1 MINIHSMNAQCINL
15 LITGTATCIEE
26 HRELLTELDSK
37 IGDADHGINMLRGF
51 QAILAIS
58 PELSE
63 LNFGEALKKAG
74 MTMLMKVG
82 GASGPLYG
90 SLLIGMSK
98 ATPQEEINLK
108 EFVVML
114 EKGVDDVKKRGK
126 SDVGEKTMLDV
137 LVPVSLQLKEDANNI
152 TDKEQLIKNI
162 IQQAEKGL
170 EATRLMQATKGR
182 ASFLGERS
190 IGHLDPGAMSICLL
204 IKTICNI
211 INSNKE
217 CT

>member
-1 MINIHSMNAQCINL
+1 
-15 LITGTATCIEE
+15 
-26 HRELLTELDSK
+26 
-37 IGDADHGINMLRGF
+37 
-51 QAILAIS
+51 
-58 PELSE
+58 
-63 LNFGEALKKAG
+63 
-74 MTMLMKVG
+74 
-82 GASGPLYG
+82 
-90 SLLIGMSK
+90 
-98 ATPQEEINLK
+98 
-108 EFVVML
+108 ML

-137 LVPVSLQLKEDANNI
+137 LVPVSLQLKEDANNF

-217 CT
+217 

>member
-37 IGDADHGINMLRGF
+37 IGDADHGINMSRGF

-82 GASGPLYG
+82 GASGPLFG
-90 SLLIGMSK
+90 SLFIGMSK
-98 ATPQEEINLK
+98 ATPQKEINLK
-108 EFVVML
+108 EFAVML
-114 EKGVDDVKKRGK
+114 ETGIADVKKRGK

-137 LVPVSLQLKEDANNI
+137 LVPVSILLSEEVKNAADKKQLLQNI
-152 TDKEQLIKNI
+152 V
-162 IQQAEKGL
+162 QQAEVSL
-170 EATRLMQATKGR
+170 ETTRLMQATKGR
-182 ASFLGERS
+182 ASYLGKRS
-190 IGHLDPGAMSICLL
+190 IGHLDPGAMSSFLL
-204 IKTICNI
+204 IKTICDLLN
-211 INSNKE
+211 NNNE
-217 CT
+217 

>member
-37 IGDADHGINMLRGF
+37 IGDADHGINMSRGF

-74 MTMLMKVG
+74 MTLLMKVG
-82 GASGPLYG
+82 GASGPLFG
-90 SLLIGMSK
+90 SLFIGMSK
-98 ATPQEEINLK
+98 ATPQKEINLK
-108 EFVVML
+108 EFAVML
-114 EKGVDDVKKRGK
+114 ETGIADVKKRGK

-137 LVPVSLQLKEDANNI
+137 LVPVSILLSEEVKNAADKKQLLQNI
-152 TDKEQLIKNI
+152 V
-162 IQQAEKGL
+162 QQAEVSL
-170 EATRLMQATKGR
+170 ETTRLMQATKGR
-182 ASFLGERS
+182 ASYLGKRS
-190 IGHLDPGAMSICLL
+190 IGHLDPGAMSSFLL
-204 IKTICNI
+204 IKTICDLLNN
-211 INSNKE
+211 NSE
-217 CT
+217 